1 MSDYRQALPVGFVLA
16 SDYRITGVLG
26 QGGFGLTY
34 KADDL
39 RLGRPVAVKEY
50 FPTDLALR
58 ERRSTVVARSSRE
71 EGVLAWGR
79 AKFLEEAR
87 TLARFRHR
95 SIVRV
100 SRLFEANN
108 TAYMVLDFEMG
119 PNLAEWRNRLH
130 RPPTQ
135 KELDRIAGD
144 LIEAVEAVHAAGILH
159 RDIKPANV
167 IMRDGDAP
175 VLIDFGAARQAL
187 SAQSKTVHAIVTP
200 GYSPK
205 EQYAVD
211 LDRQGAWS
219 DIYALGATLYFLVTG
234 KSPPDALSR
243 DLGEDMA
250 MPASDSGPWR
260 KGFLDAISAAMT
272 VEASARPQS
281 VAEWRRMLLGTGG
294 RTGATVA
301 TLAAPGGN
309 GRKDTPAPGASPSL
323 SVKPSP
329 RPELSFDDLPAT
341 PPPPIRRPKAARPI
355 VVLALISG
363 IAALGGLA
371 YWIGVEAPSRDAAA
385 WQAALATN
393 TAAAFERY
401 TRDQPSGRHVDEARR
416 RLQALRVAEA
426 GVPGTVAPPA
436 ATPVAGAAPSPEPP
450 VTALSGQ
457 PTPGAG
463 APASRADN
471 QTTEPRPLSEVAAVA
486 TEREC
491 EDGTR
496 SVFGVCPTRIPPQPL
511 PAASTARPP
520 LAPASTQARPS
531 EPPRATVPPAVST
544 AAETFERSGP
554 PLALSDKDITELAVA
569 APRARWKAVNAAA
582 LGDTSAGFGEQAQDF
597 AAELLRTSA
606 GKLEIEL
613 TETATVAQAIAT
625 PARIAADRQTFAWHT
640 PTHAAGD
647 RPERAILAGSVPFG
661 LGPVE
666 HVRWLRAE
674 GTRLLEQSYADA
686 GTPVRA
692 IPCGIAGGVGG
703 WFRREIRSPSDLKGL
718 KIAAPELMSRALATL
733 EATSVRVN
741 ARSEIAS
748 AFSANRIDA
757 SLWYTPET
765 DTFLGRARP
774 ATAYHFPGVHSPALV
789 FDLLIGR
796 PAWEAMPVAQR
807 RLLDEA
813 CRRNLDRWAQAFPTT
828 QNDVL
833 DRIRAQRILVR
844 PLTGPLRETL
854 RKATDQIM
862 DEESARNQIF
872 RTVRESYEKFRR
884 Q

>member
-1 MSDYRQALPVGFVLA
+1 
-16 SDYRITGVLG
+16 
-26 QGGFGLTY
+26 
-34 KADDL
+34 
-39 RLGRPVAVKEY
+39 
-50 FPTDLALR
+50 
-58 ERRSTVVARSSRE
+58 
-71 EGVLAWGR
+71 
-79 AKFLEEAR
+79 
-87 TLARFRHR
+87 
-95 SIVRV
+95 
-100 SRLFEANN
+100 
-108 TAYMVLDFEMG
+108 
-119 PNLAEWRNRLH
+119 
-130 RPPTQ
+130 
-135 KELDRIAGD
+135 
-144 LIEAVEAVHAAGILH
+144 
-159 RDIKPANV
+159 
-167 IMRDGDAP
+167 
-175 VLIDFGAARQAL
+175 
-187 SAQSKTVHAIVTP
+187 
-200 GYSPK
+200 
-205 EQYAVD
+205 
-211 LDRQGAWS
+211 
-219 DIYALGATLYFLVTG
+219 
-234 KSPPDALSR
+234 
-243 DLGEDMA
+243 
-250 MPASDSGPWR
+250 
-260 KGFLDAISAAMT
+260 
-272 VEASARPQS
+272 
-281 VAEWRRMLLGTGG
+281 
-294 RTGATVA
+294 
-301 TLAAPGGN
+301 
-309 GRKDTPAPGASPSL
+309 
-323 SVKPSP
+323 
-329 RPELSFDDLPAT
+329 
-341 PPPPIRRPKAARPI
+341 
-355 VVLALISG
+355 
-363 IAALGGLA
+363 
-371 YWIGVEAPSRDAAA
+371 
-385 WQAALATN
+385 
-393 TAAAFERY
+393 
-401 TRDQPSGRHVDEARR
+401 
-416 RLQALRVAEA
+416 
-426 GVPGTVAPPA
+426 
-436 ATPVAGAAPSPEPP
+436 
-450 VTALSGQ
+450 
-457 PTPGAG
+457 
-463 APASRADN
+463 
-471 QTTEPRPLSEVAAVA
+471 
-486 TEREC
+486 
-491 EDGTR
+491 
-496 SVFGVCPTRIPPQPL
+496 
-511 PAASTARPP
+511 
-520 LAPASTQARPS
+520 
-531 EPPRATVPPAVST
+531 
-544 AAETFERSGP
+544 
-554 PLALSDKDITELAVA
+554 LSDKDITELAVA

-733 EATSVRVN
+733 EATSVRAN
-741 ARSEIAS
+741 ARSEIAT
-748 AFSANRIDA
+748 AFGANRIDA

-862 DEESARNQIF
+862 DEESARNPIF